1 MKKFIDN
8 FEEYLAGVLFGI
20 MFVVLC
26 LQIFTR
32 QVIGVPLQ
40 WTEELAR
47 LIFVYVGLLG
57 IILGIKHHQHV
68 AIDIVSSKFPKPLE
82 KFMNIFKLIVILLIL
97 TTLVRVGGMVTIRKA
112 ELELV
117 SLGISS
123 KYMYAGLPILG
134 VGMIIRLIER
144 VYKDMKKKGDK

>member
-8 FEEYLAGVLFGI
+8 FEEYLAGVLFGL
-20 MFVVLC
+20 MFMVLC

-68 AIDIVSSKFPKPLE
+68 AIDIVSSKFPKPLA
-82 KFMNIFKLIVILLIL
+82 KFMDVFKFLIVLTILV
-97 TTLVRVGGMVTIRKA
+97 TLVKVGGGVAVRKA

-134 VGMIIRLIER
+134 VGMILRLLER
-144 VYKDMKKKGDK
+144 GYKDMKKKGDK